1 MGPSLTTSSYLNPG
15 YRVYSIDGDYPGSSF
30 WTLDHR
36 TVIMNLTASN
46 MYNKTIFIDE
56 YDVRDAYQMK
66 NLFPNDWNDLVQ
78 RLQND
83 IDGPLMGLVYQYHTK
98 SYANGTQCDHNC
110 RRGLLC
116 DSITARGND
125 PHACDSIPPFLS

>member
-46 MYNKTIFIDE
+46 LYNKTIFIDE

-66 NLFPNDWNDLVQ
+66 NLFPNDWNDLIQ

-83 IDGPLMGLVYQYHTK
+83 IDGPIMGLVYQYHTK

-116 DSITARGND
+116 DFITARGND
-125 PHACDSIPPFLS
+125 PHSCDSIPPVLS

>member
-15 YRVYSIDGDYPGSSF
+15 YRVYLLDGDYDDSSY

-46 MYNKTIFIDE
+46 LYNRTMFQDE
-56 YDVRDAYQMK
+56 YSARDAFGMAR
-66 NLFPNDWNDLVQ
+66 LFPEDWNDLLE

-83 IDGPLMGLVYQYHTK
+83 IQGSLMGDVYQYYTK
-98 SYANGTQCDHNC
+98 SYAHGSTCTRQC
-110 RRGLLC
+110 RRSLLC
-116 DSITARGND
+116 DFKTARSED
-125 PHACDSIPPFLS
+125 PHACDSIPSFH

>member
-15 YRVYSIDGDYPGSSF
+15 YRVYLIDGDYAGSSF

-46 MYNKTIFIDE
+46 LYNRTIFIDE
-56 YDVRDAYQMK
+56 YVARDTYQMT
-66 NLFPNDWNDLVQ
+66 NLFPMDWHNLVQ
-78 RLQND
+78 RLKTD
-83 IDGPLMGLVYQYHTK
+83 LDGPLMGLVYQYYTK
-98 SYANGTQCDHNC
+98 SYATGAQCDHQC

-116 DSITARGND
+116 DMLTSRMGD
-125 PHACDSIPPFLS
+125 SHACDSIPHF

>member
-1 MGPSLTTSSYLNPG
+1 MGPSLTTSSFLNPG
-15 YRVYSIDGDYPGSSF
+15 YRVYLVDGEYTGSSF

-46 MYNKTIFIDE
+46 MYNRTIFSDE
-56 YDVRDAYQMK
+56 YSARDTYQMK

-78 RLQND
+78 RLRD
-83 IDGPLMGLVYQYHTK
+83 DLDGPLMGKVYEFYTK
-98 SYANGTQCDHNC
+98 SYANGTQCNHAC

-116 DSITARGND
+116 DFMTARGND
-125 PHACDSIPPFLS
+125 PHACDSLPPLLA